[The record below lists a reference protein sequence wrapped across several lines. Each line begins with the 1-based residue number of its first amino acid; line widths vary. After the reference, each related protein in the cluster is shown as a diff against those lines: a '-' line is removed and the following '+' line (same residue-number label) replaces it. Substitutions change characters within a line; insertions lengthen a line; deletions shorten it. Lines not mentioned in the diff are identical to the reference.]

1 MRILD
6 KCKEF
11 YDYVVS
17 IYGIDNDIILDRR
30 NKEDYD
36 FPDKTYSWK
45 YGYFSDGSLYFV
57 LEIGYNQY
65 LFKVDYIEGKKQNVQ
80 LIKVFESTCQI
91 IDYKAEFKV
100 NYKHNV
106 TYKLKHREDLL
117 SHVTNF
123 YEMPLLQ
130 TAIFL
135 KEVTIET
142 LRFDQLANRSTI
154 INKAYVNLNPFAKYL
169 DPITVYNQIYNFLLS
184 KKDKKIVDSRTDI
197 QKLESAGFDR
207 KTSFRKM

>member
-30 NKEDYD
+30 NKEDHD
-36 FPDKTYSWK
+36 FPDNIRNWEYNYLSN
-45 YGYFSDGSLYFV
+45 GSLYFV

-80 LIKVFESTCQI
+80 LIKVFESNYQM

-100 NYKHNV
+100 TYKHNV

-117 SHVTNF
+117 SNVTNF
-123 YEMPLLQ
+123 YEVPLLQ
-130 TAIFL
+130 TAICL
-135 KEVTIET
+135 KEITIET

-154 INKAYVNLNPFAKYL
+154 KNKEYVNLNPFAKYL
-169 DPITVYNQIYNFLLS
+169 DPVTVYNQIYNFLLS
-184 KKDKKIVDSRTDI
+184 KKDKKIVDSRTDV

>member
-1 MRILD
+1 MKILD

-30 NKEDYD
+30 NKEDLD
-36 FPDKTYSWK
+36 FPDNIYNWK
-45 YGYFSDGSLYFV
+45 YSYFSNGSLYFV

-65 LFKVDYIEGKKQNVQ
+65 LFKVDYIDGKKQNVQ

-91 IDYKAEFKV
+91 IDYKAEFNI

-106 TYKLKHREDLL
+106 AYKLKHRKDLL
-117 SHVTNF
+117 SNVTNF
-123 YEMPLLQ
+123 YEACLR
-130 TAIFL
+130 TEISL
-135 KEVTIET
+135 KEITIET
-142 LRFDQLANRSTI
+142 LRFDQLANRSAI
-154 INKAYVNLNPFAKYL
+154 KNKVYVNLNPFAKYL
-169 DPITVYNQIYNFLLS
+169 DPVTVYNQIYNFLLS
-184 KKDKKIVDSRTDI
+184 KKDKKIIDNRTDV
-197 QKLESAGFDR
+197 QKLESAGFGR

>member
-1 MRILD
+1 MKILD

-11 YDYVVS
+11 YDYIVS

-30 NKEDYD
+30 NKEDFD
-36 FPDKTYSWK
+36 FPDNTYNWK
-45 YGYFSDGSLYFV
+45 YSYFSNGSLYFV

-65 LFKVDYIEGKKQNVQ
+65 LFKVDYIDGKKQNVQ

-91 IDYKAEFKV
+91 IDYKAEFNV

-106 TYKLKHREDLL
+106 AYKLKHRKDLL
-117 SHVTNF
+117 YNVTNF
-123 YEMPLLQ
+123 YEVCLQ
-130 TAIFL
+130 TAISL
-135 KEVTIET
+135 KEITIET

-154 INKAYVNLNPFAKYL
+154 KNQVYVNLNPFAKYI
-169 DPITVYNQIYNFLLS
+169 DPVTVYNQIYSFLLS
-184 KKDKKIVDSRTDI
+184 KKDKKIVDGRTDV

>member
-1 MRILD
+1 MKILD

-30 NKEDYD
+30 NKEDFD
-36 FPDKTYSWK
+36 FPDNTYNWK
-45 YGYFSDGSLYFV
+45 YSYFSNGSLYFV

-65 LFKVDYIEGKKQNVQ
+65 LFKVDYIDGKKQNVQ

-91 IDYKAEFKV
+91 IDYKAEFNV

-106 TYKLKHREDLL
+106 AYKLKHRKDLL
-117 SHVTNF
+117 SNVTNF
-123 YEMPLLQ
+123 YEVCLQ
-130 TAIFL
+130 TAISL
-135 KEVTIET
+135 KEITIET

-154 INKAYVNLNPFAKYL
+154 KNKVYVNLNPFAKYL
-169 DPITVYNQIYNFLLS
+169 DPVTVYNQIYSFLLS
-184 KKDKKIVDSRTDI
+184 KKDKKIVDSRTDV

>member
-1 MRILD
+1 MKILD

-30 NKEDYD
+30 NKEDFD
-36 FPDKTYSWK
+36 FPDNTYNWK
-45 YGYFSDGSLYFV
+45 YSYFSNGSLYFV

-65 LFKVDYIEGKKQNVQ
+65 LFKVDYIDGKKQNVQ
-80 LIKVFESTCQI
+80 LVKVFESTCQI
-91 IDYKAEFKV
+91 IDYKAEFNV

-106 TYKLKHREDLL
+106 AYKLKHRKDLL
-117 SHVTNF
+117 SNVTNF
-123 YEMPLLQ
+123 YEVCLQ
-130 TAIFL
+130 TAISL
-135 KEVTIET
+135 KEITIET

-154 INKAYVNLNPFAKYL
+154 KNKVYVNLNPFAKYL
-169 DPITVYNQIYNFLLS
+169 DPVTVYNQIYSFLLS

-207 KTSFRKM
+207 KTSFRKV

>member
-1 MRILD
+1 MKILD

-11 YDYVVS
+11 YDYIVS

-30 NKEDYD
+30 NKEDFD
-36 FPDKTYSWK
+36 FPDNTYNWK
-45 YGYFSDGSLYFV
+45 YSYFSNGSLYFV

-65 LFKVDYIEGKKQNVQ
+65 LFKVDYIDGKKQNVQ
-80 LIKVFESTCQI
+80 LVKVFESTCQI
-91 IDYKAEFKV
+91 IDYKAEFNV

-106 TYKLKHREDLL
+106 AYKLKHRKDLL
-117 SHVTNF
+117 SNVTNF
-123 YEMPLLQ
+123 YEVCLQ
-130 TAIFL
+130 TAISL
-135 KEVTIET
+135 KEITIET

-154 INKAYVNLNPFAKYL
+154 KNKVYVNLNPFAKYL
-169 DPITVYNQIYNFLLS
+169 DPVTVYNQIYSFLLS
-184 KKDKKIVDSRTDI
+184 KKDKKIVDSRTDV

>member
-1 MRILD
+1 MKILD

-30 NKEDYD
+30 NKEDFD
-36 FPDKTYSWK
+36 FPDNTYNWK
-45 YGYFSDGSLYFV
+45 YSYFSNGSLYFV

-65 LFKVDYIEGKKQNVQ
+65 LFKVDYIDGKKQNVQ
-80 LIKVFESTCQI
+80 LVKVFESTCQI
-91 IDYKAEFKV
+91 IDYKAEFNV

-106 TYKLKHREDLL
+106 AYKLKHRKDLL
-117 SHVTNF
+117 SNVTNF
-123 YEMPLLQ
+123 YEVCLQ
-130 TAIFL
+130 TAISL
-135 KEVTIET
+135 KEITIET

-154 INKAYVNLNPFAKYL
+154 KNKVYVNLNPFAKYL
-169 DPITVYNQIYNFLLS
+169 DPVTVYNQIYNFLLS
-184 KKDKKIVDSRTDI
+184 KKDKKVVDSRTDV

-207 KTSFRKM
+207 KTSFRKV

>member
-1 MRILD
+1 MKILD

-11 YDYVVS
+11 YDYIVS

-30 NKEDYD
+30 NKDDFD
-36 FPDKTYSWK
+36 FPDNTYNWK
-45 YGYFSDGSLYFV
+45 YSYFSNGSLYFV

-65 LFKVDYIEGKKQNVQ
+65 LFKVDYIDGKKQNVQ
-80 LIKVFESTCQI
+80 LVKVFESTCQI
-91 IDYKAEFKV
+91 IDYKAEFNV

-106 TYKLKHREDLL
+106 AYKLKHRKDLL
-117 SHVTNF
+117 SNVTNF
-123 YEMPLLQ
+123 YEVCLQ
-130 TAIFL
+130 TAISL
-135 KEVTIET
+135 KEITIET

-154 INKAYVNLNPFAKYL
+154 KNKVYVNLNPFAKYL
-169 DPITVYNQIYNFLLS
+169 DPVTVYNQIYSFLLS
-184 KKDKKIVDSRTDI
+184 KKDKKIVDSRTDV